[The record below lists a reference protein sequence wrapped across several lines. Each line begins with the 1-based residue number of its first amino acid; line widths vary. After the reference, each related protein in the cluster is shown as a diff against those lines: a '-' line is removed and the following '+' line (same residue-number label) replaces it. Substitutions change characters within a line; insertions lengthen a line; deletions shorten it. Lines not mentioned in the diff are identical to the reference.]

1 MINLTP
7 VRVFWAVALLS
18 TLLFSMQ
25 PPAMASSIICNGHR
39 LVPNSNLQG
48 ATLMNCNFNGVNL
61 SGSNLSY
68 AQIGGWITSANFTGV
83 NFSNAVFTDA
93 LITNSNLT
101 RANFSNSTISD
112 LFSFYKD
119 NITGAN
125 FSGISA
131 IGAEIG
137 SGLTIG
143 QPASSAKSI
152 PMYVRYGYVFM
163 PYAHFDNHKGLPPTY
178 IGLIMKN
185 AVGTWGL
192 PLNLSHANLNGITL
206 SSIFVSDSSITFSNL
221 SNTDLAFSTFMN
233 SNLTRSS
240 FVNVKNLDCTN
251 SFPNSNLNGTDLTGA
266 NCTQSQISQ
275 NLSIGTPKGVL
286 P

>member
-1 MINLTP
+1 MLLKITVAFSMLLISFLTP
-7 VRVFWAVALLS
+7 FQSGALTS
-18 TLLFSMQ
+18 VKV
-25 PPAMASSIICNGHR
+25 CNGHR

-48 ATLMNCNFNGVNL
+48 ATLMNCDFSGVNL

-68 AQIGGWITSANFTGV
+68 AQLGGWITSANFTGV

-101 RANFSNSTISD
+101 RANFRNATISD

-131 IGAEIG
+131 IGAQIG

-143 QPASSAKSI
+143 QPASSAKTI

-163 PYAHFDNHKGLPPTY
+163 PYADFGNHKGLPPTY
-178 IGLIMKN
+178 IGLIMKSV
-185 AVGTWGL
+185 VGTWGL
-192 PLNLSHANLNGITL
+192 PLNLSHANLSGVTL

-221 SNTDLAFSTFMN
+221 SNTDLASSMFMN

-240 FVNVKNLDCTN
+240 FVNVKNLDCSN
-251 SFPNSNLNGTDLTGA
+251 SFPNSNLNGTDFTGD
-266 NCTQSQISQ
+266 NCTQSQIAQ
-275 NLSIGTPKGVL
+275 NIFIGNPKGVL